1 MLILLR
7 LQLKNI
13 NKVKIS
19 VKEKLELFNTQK
31 FENLYLK
38 HKEAY
43 SDKFEICLTEVSAN
57 NLRSMRAH
65 EKVGFQTI
73 HKYRDTT
80 DDWNIILWSWGE

>member
-19 VKEKLELFNTQK
+19 VNEKLELFNTQK

-38 HKEAY
+38 TNERDHNRK
-43 SDKFEICLTEVSAN
+43 DIMN
-57 NLRSMRAH
+57 N
-65 EKVGFQTI
+65 ECYGN
-73 HKYRDTT
+73 Y
-80 DDWNIILWSWGE
+80 